1 MNKANGASSLSQ
13 CILFYLL
20 SSTDVSALELTADM
34 YTTAEYSNN
43 VALSSTATDE
53 DITQAVGLNVLLKEN
68 RKRFNA
74 DASFNLEEEHYYNNT
89 FSDQTSLTT
98 GFGIF
103 NFDIV
108 ENFLDWRTSFTR
120 TEVLRN
126 ASESDTPDNRE
137 QRNIFRTGPS
147 ITYRVSRESIL
158 KASSNYTLVEN
169 SDEDA
174 SDSKRIS
181 GNVSYNYAM
190 NSITSFSVSSRY
202 DEILD
207 GDGGDELKNTN
218 FNFGLRRAYSQG
230 ELNFNYGRTQTR
242 SDSSN
247 TVEGNFFN
255 LSISRKQVLWH
266 DVVMLYQQDISD
278 TSIGFEVDEQ
288 NADTD
293 NDSNAIGAEAT
304 SALDIITRK
313 RLNLEVSR
321 IVGAYQYTVTGFWEN
336 ESYETLSNDERS
348 RGMSLIVNQNVAQNL
363 KAGVLYR
370 FALNDFV
377 DLPSIGKDKSN
388 TFRLNG
394 DYQWTESLSFRA
406 YLQYATRANSRNQER
421 EYEEF
426 ATGMTINWKLL

>member
-1 MNKANGASSLSQ
+1 MMKVYRVSVYCGGVVSLFLLPSIANS
-13 CILFYLL
+13 
-20 SSTDVSALELTADM
+20 VELTANV
-34 YTTAEYSNN
+34 YTSAKYSNN
-43 VALSSTATDE
+43 VSLASTATED
-53 DITQAVGLNVLLKEN
+53 DITQALGLNVLLKEN

-89 FSDQTSLTT
+89 FSNQTSLTT

-266 DVVMLYQQDISD
+266 DVVMLYQQDI
-278 TSIGFEVDEQ
+278 
-288 NADTD
+288 
-293 NDSNAIGAEAT
+293 
-304 SALDIITRK
+304 
-313 RLNLEVSR
+313 
-321 IVGAYQYTVTGFWEN
+321 
-336 ESYETLSNDERS
+336 
-348 RGMSLIVNQNVAQNL
+348 
-363 KAGVLYR
+363 
-370 FALNDFV
+370 
-377 DLPSIGKDKSN
+377 
-388 TFRLNG
+388 
-394 DYQWTESLSFRA
+394 
-406 YLQYATRANSRNQER
+406 
-421 EYEEF
+421 
-426 ATGMTINWKLL
+426 